1 MLRPFAAACLAVLTL
16 AAPVGAAMPTVKTR
30 APVERLASY
39 EPQTTCSPTAKTGV
53 SRFSASV
60 LKSYPGTGSYGIVR
74 GCAVGGRSEHKEG
87 RAWDWAVNADDS
99 RQRAQAHDLMRWLF
113 ATDATGQRAANA
125 RRVGLMYLIFD
136 RRIWSAYAGGT
147 GWRAYSGA
155 NPHTDHMHL
164 SFSWAGAKGSTSWF
178 RVVAPPAPVRA
189 LPTPPRGAAP
199 PAPRPLP
206 KPAGPVAQPAHDHD
220 HEGGWRPSD
229 RDRAREKERA
239 RREAIAERM
248 REWEEKARAQAAK
261 GKGRDRAA
269 EREAVLERIRE
280 EPAARTEDRGRGR

>member
-1 MLRPFAAACLAVLTL
+1 MFRVLAALCLAVLTL
-16 AAPVGAAMPTVKTR
+16 AAPAGAAMPSVTTR

-53 SRFSASV
+53 TRFSGSV
-60 LKSYPGTGSYGIVR
+60 LASYPGTGSYGIVR
-74 GCAVGGRSEHKEG
+74 RCAVGGRSEHKEG
-87 RAWDWAVNADDS
+87 RAWDWAVDADDA
-99 RQRAQAHDLMRWLF
+99 RQRAQAHDLMRWMF
-113 ATDATGQRAANA
+113 ATDSTGQRAANA

-164 SFSWAGAKGSTSWF
+164 SFSWAGAKASTSWF
-178 RVVAPPAPVRA
+178 RVVAPPRPGQA

-206 KPAGPVAQPAHDHD
+206 APAVPVAQPAHDHD
-220 HEGGWRPSD
+220 HEGGWRPSAPD
-229 RDRAREKERA
+229 RARERDRAR
-239 RREAIAERM
+239 
-248 REWEEKARAQAAK
+248 
-261 GKGRDRAA
+261 RAA
-269 EREAVLERIRE
+269 VGERIRNE
-280 EPAARTEDRGRGR
+280 RERDRDEDRGRGRERR